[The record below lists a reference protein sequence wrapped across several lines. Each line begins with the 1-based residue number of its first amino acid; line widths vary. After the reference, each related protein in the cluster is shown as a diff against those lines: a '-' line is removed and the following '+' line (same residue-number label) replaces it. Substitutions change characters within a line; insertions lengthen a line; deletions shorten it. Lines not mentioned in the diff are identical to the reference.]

1 MYLQLCP
8 NVNRINSSGHAFRIT
23 DGMYS
28 CYANDQ
34 LIGKLL
40 ATASVDY
47 VRCPADTTHP
57 NGLFRKQAVLKAA
70 FYEPKN
76 VRTRGMNRSKRSWCG
91 Q

>member
-1 MYLQLCP
+1 
-8 NVNRINSSGHAFRIT
+8 
-23 DGMYS
+23 MYS

-34 LIGKLL
+34 LIGELL

-57 NGLFRKQAVLKAA
+57 NGLFRRQAVLKAA

-76 VRTRGMNRSKRSWCG
+76 VRTRG
-91 Q
+91 